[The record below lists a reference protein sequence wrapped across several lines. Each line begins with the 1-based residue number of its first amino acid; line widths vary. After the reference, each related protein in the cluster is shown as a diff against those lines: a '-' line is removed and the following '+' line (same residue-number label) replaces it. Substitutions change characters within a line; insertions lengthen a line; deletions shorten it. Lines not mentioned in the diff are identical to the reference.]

1 MIFYEIEREYCLL
14 YSELIKSL
22 KANNVPI
29 NNIEFK
35 PVKELI
41 MINKHGGLIKLK
53 EEISNLYMF
62 TFLILSAI

>member
-14 YSELIKSL
+14 YNELIKSL

-41 MINKHGGLIKLK
+41 MINKHGLIKLK
-53 EEISNLYMF
+53 WGVNNICLEDEVML
-62 TFLILSAI
+62 

>member
-14 YSELIKSL
+14 YNELIKSL

-41 MINKHGGLIKLK
+41 MINKHGLIKLK
-53 EEISNLYMF
+53 
-62 TFLILSAI
+62 